1 MTTKEKVKTYG
12 VVIIVVVL
20 LSLSGLMTLKIN
32 SLKKSNELKAIELST
47 LNDSVKIVVGKHG
60 EVTGKLKAVE
70 IEAASTRKA
79 LETAGFEIKDL
90 KDRNISW
97 RKTVAALKVDLKAA
111 NEGKIILRDTT
122 YVPVPGEPPVNGLT
136 GEWNDGYLFL
146 KPLIVHKELDFKYT
160 YQTGI
165 NFLLTK
171 EKKTIVVNL
180 WLTDPKDP
188 EIQNP
193 YGQITKG
200 NAIFIPEE
208 SHWYLKPWIWGLAG
222 LTGGYFLSK

>member
-20 LSLSGLMTLKIN
+20 LSQSGLMTLKIN

-90 KDRNISW
+90 K
-97 RKTVAALKVDLKAA
+97 A
-111 NEGKIILRDTT
+111 
-122 YVPVPGEPPVNGLT
+122 
-136 GEWNDGYLFL
+136 F
-146 KPLIVHKELDFKYT
+146 
-160 YQTGI
+160 
-165 NFLLTK
+165 
-171 EKKTIVVNL
+171 
-180 WLTDPKDP
+180 
-188 EIQNP
+188 
-193 YGQITKG
+193 
-200 NAIFIPEE
+200 
-208 SHWYLKPWIWGLAG
+208 
-222 LTGGYFLSK
+222 